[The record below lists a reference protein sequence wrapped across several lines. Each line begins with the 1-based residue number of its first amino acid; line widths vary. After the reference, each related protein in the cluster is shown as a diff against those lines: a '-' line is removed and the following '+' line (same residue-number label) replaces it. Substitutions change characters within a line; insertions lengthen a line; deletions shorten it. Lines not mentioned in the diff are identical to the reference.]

1 MKNWREELQFVVNLV
16 VSLGFGVLA
25 FAMGAGL
32 IYYILFR
39 VLWGI

>member
-1 MKNWREELQFVVNLV
+1 MKNWRDNLEYIVNLV

-25 FAMGAGL
+25 LAMGAGL

-39 VLWGI
+39 VIWGI